1 MMHNK
6 IWTIIKHEYFLK
18 VKSKGFI
25 IGTILFPLGLLI
37 FLGAV
42 SAITY
47 FSLLSNNENVKIAIN
62 DNTKKVAT
70 NIIEKD
76 STKYYASNDKFD
88 ILKNKVLQNEIQAA
102 VFLEEDAIS
111 TGNVQIFINDKS
123 GLNFLDNLRNAID
136 YEIKN
141 IRLLESGIS
150 QETLNEIYASANIKT
165 DKITDKGTIKDD
177 TEVKTIISYIVGFA
191 MYMMILIYGAQVM
204 QGVIEEKQN
213 RIVEVLASS
222 VTPFQIMFGK
232 VIGIG
237 FVGLTQVLIWITIVM
252 ATLFFAGNLLTSPEK
267 INEIIGSMQAMD
279 ALDASTTE
287 MLSMIENIGI
297 PDITIAHIIGFL
309 FYFLTGYFIF
319 ATLFAAVGSTVDQ
332 MQDANSMS
340 MPLSMLVIIPIMLI
354 SPTVLN
360 PESTYIAIFSL
371 FPFFAPILMV
381 ARIMSINLP
390 EWQIILSIILQ
401 IATFLL
407 CLKLAGKVYR
417 SGMLKYGKKASYK
430 DIFNWIKAK

>member
-1 MMHNK
+1 MHNK

-70 NIIEKD
+70 NIIAKD

-267 INEIIGSMQAMD
+267 INEILGSMQAMD